1 MNENDEAISVVL
13 GNQMRRQLWE
23 GCHNEEES
31 RLIKMATQNMS
42 HLFFN
47 ENISFEEDFWLKYCC
62 FAPDNTIFPYVFKF
76 DDTAFLPY
84 AFSVDY
90 ADDKEKVELN
100 TPIVDMTVDPQS
112 FRLNEMRKRAGIF
125 YASDS
130 DFPDDFPDDFPK
142 ASSFA

>member
-31 RLIKMATQNMS
+31 RLIKMATENTG

-47 ENISFEEDFWLKYCC
+47 ENVSPEEDFWIKFCS
-62 FAPDNTIFPYVFKF
+62 FAPDKTIFPYVFKY
-76 DDTAFLPY
+76 DDAAFLPY

-90 ADDKEKVELN
+90 AEEKEMVDLN
-100 TPIVDMTVDPQS
+100 RSTNANDNTIDPQS
-112 FRLNEMRKRAGIF
+112 FGLDEVRKQAGIY
-125 YASDS
+125 YASET
-130 DFPDDFPDDFPK
+130 DFPEYFPK

>member
-31 RLIKMATQNMS
+31 RLIKMATENTG

-47 ENISFEEDFWLKYCC
+47 ENISPEEDFWIKFCS
-62 FAPDNTIFPYVFKF
+62 FAPDNTIFPYVFKY
-76 DDTAFLPY
+76 DDAAFLPY

-90 ADDKEKVELN
+90 AEEKEM
-100 TPIVDMTVDPQS
+100 VDLKHSSNTVDPLS
-112 FRLNEMRKRAGIF
+112 FDHDEVRKQAGIF
-125 YASDS
+125 YASES
-130 DFPDDFPDDFPK
+130 DIPEYFPQ
-142 ASSFA
+142 ASSSA

>member
-23 GCHNEEES
+23 GCNNEEES
-31 RLIKMATQNMS
+31 RLIKMATQNTN

-47 ENISFEEDFWLKYCC
+47 KNLSPEEDFWIKFCS
-62 FAPDNTIFPYVFKF
+62 FSPDNTIFPYVFKY

-90 ADDKEKVELN
+90 VDEKEIVDLN
-100 TPIVDMTVDPQS
+100 HPAFTNDMTVDPQS
-112 FRLNEMRKRAGIF
+112 FGHNDVRKQAGIF
-125 YASDS
+125 YASES
-130 DFPDDFPDDFPK
+130 EFPEDFPK